1 MTIRSMLGAWGPRT
15 VNGKLYTMRNLD
27 WAANTGIADNKLIT
41 IFHPVG
47 KRAHATI
54 GFAGM
59 YLPLACTSLY
69 PSKEKKG
76 FLMLVL
82 CLLSIILHFL

>member
-1 MTIRSMLGAWGPRT
+1 MLGAWGPRT
-15 VNGKLYTMRNLD
+15 VDGKLYTMRNLD

-54 GFAGM
+54 GFAGITTLCPVICVPPIAPS
-59 YLPLACTSLY
+59 YVCLPLPLI
-69 PSKEKKG
+69 G
-76 FLMLVL
+76 
-82 CLLSIILHFL
+82 